1 MRKLITLDSDL
12 GEFGV
17 CVGSFLVLLGAG
29 VPALAGEMPDLRVST
44 LLGESR
50 YIGPVFESDEPDP
63 LQLEPSLSLSATSAA
78 VAAET
83 RGSDPLDIPLA
94 KGAGSRIRVSQTAG
108 YDNNVF
114 RLSGAA
120 AARAAGLAQ
129 MGDWL
134 STTRVGVGLEKFYA
148 GQQLALDYD
157 LSMAR
162 YGAFDFLNYNASTA
176 VGRWRWTAGPNWKG
190 ELSTEYREALDDF
203 AYYRS
208 SRRSLG
214 VTRQNTGSAFYRVV
228 PGWEV
233 GVQAAQGNR
242 RYPDGTRPSNEI
254 DFAGV
259 DTVLRYVPDSGA
271 VVAITRRKARGQY
284 PNLPTDAGAL
294 AEKRF
299 EQEEV
304 FVEASLPLRSGTRG
318 LIRMG
323 TISRSYGRYPQNDFS
338 GRNGLVGL
346 EWQLTPR
353 MQATGTLRYDV
364 EPAQDFVSSYVAT
377 KRVGAGLVWDYSPKL
392 RLEGRAEWRDA
403 EYRGDPGFGVR
414 TVARRHDQG
423 MLTSVLATWQIA
435 AHTRWV
441 TSLARENRDS
451 TEAGLSFNYWT
462 LAGSLQWVF

>member
-1 MRKLITLDSDL
+1 VFLDFDL

-17 CVGSFLVLLGAG
+17 RVGSVLLLLGAG
-29 VPALAGEMPDLRVST
+29 VPALAADMPPLRAST
-44 LLGESR
+44 LLGEPR
-50 YIGPVFESDEPDP
+50 RAGPVFESDELDP
-63 LQLEPSLSLSATSAA
+63 LQLEPSRGLSAASAA
-78 VAAET
+78 VAAEI
-83 RGSDPLDIPLA
+83 RGSDPLDLPLA
-94 KGAGSRIRVSQTAG
+94 KSIGTRIRVSETAG
-108 YDNNVF
+108 YDSNVF

-120 AARAAGLAQ
+120 AATAAGLAQ

-134 STTRVGVGLEKFYA
+134 STTRVGVGLEKSYA

-162 YGAFDFLNYNASTA
+162 YGAFDFLNHNASTA

-208 SRRSLG
+208 SQRSLG

-284 PNLPTDAGAL
+284 PNLPTDAGSL

-299 EQEEV
+299 EQEEF
-304 FVEASLPLRSGTRG
+304 FVDASLPLRSGTRG
-318 LIRMG
+318 LLRVG
-323 TISRSYGRYPQNDFS
+323 TISRSYGRYPQNDFA
-338 GRNGLVGL
+338 GRNGLLGL
-346 EWQLTPR
+346 EWQITPR
-353 MQATGTLRYDV
+353 MQLNGALRYDV

-377 KRVGAGLVWDYSPKL
+377 KRLAGGVLWDYSPKL
-392 RLEGRAEWRDA
+392 RIEGRAEWRDA
-403 EYRGDPGFGVR
+403 EYRGDPGFGARVA
-414 TVARRHDQG
+414 ARRQDQG
-423 MLTSVLATWQIA
+423 LLTSVAATWQVT

-441 TSLARENRDS
+441 TSLTRENRDS

-462 LAGSLQWVF
+462 LAGSLQWLF

>member
-1 MRKLITLDSDL
+1 MDFDL
-12 GEFGV
+12 GEFSVRVGGV
-17 CVGSFLVLLGAG
+17 LLLLGAG
-29 VPALAGEMPDLRVST
+29 VPALASDLPVLRTST
-44 LLGESR
+44 LLGEPR
-50 YIGPVFESDEPDP
+50 RAGPVFESDEPDA
-63 LQLEPSLSLSATSAA
+63 LQLEPSRGLSAASAE
-78 VAAET
+78 VAAEA
-83 RGSDPLDIPLA
+83 RGRDPLDLPLG
-94 KGAGSRIRVSQTAG
+94 KGIGSRFRVSETVG
-108 YDNNVF
+108 YDSNVF

-120 AARAAGLAQ
+120 AATAAGLAQ

-134 STTRVGVGLEKFYA
+134 STTRVGVGLEKSYA

-157 LSMAR
+157 LSLAR
-162 YGAFDFLNYNASTA
+162 YGAFDFLDHNASSA
-176 VGRWRWTAGPNWKG
+176 VGRWRWTAGPSWKG

-208 SRRSLG
+208 RQRSLG
-214 VTRQNTGSAFYRVV
+214 VTRQNTGSAFYRVA

-233 GVQAAQGNR
+233 GVQAAQGKR

-271 VVAITRRKARGQY
+271 VVAITRRRARGQY
-284 PNLPTDAGAL
+284 PNLPTEAGSL

-304 FVEASLPLRSGTRG
+304 FVEASLPLRSGTRS
-318 LIRMG
+318 LLRMG

-338 GRNGLVGL
+338 GRNALLGL

-353 MQATGTLRYDV
+353 TQLSGTLRYDV

-377 KRVGAGLVWDYSPKL
+377 RRLGGGLVWDYSPKL
-392 RLEGRAEWRDA
+392 RVEGRMEWRDA
-403 EYRGDPGFGVR
+403 EYRGDPGFG
-414 TVARRHDQG
+414 AQLASRRKDQG
-423 MLTSVLATWQIA
+423 LFTSVAATWQVA

-441 TSLARENRDS
+441 TSLTRENRDS

-462 LAGSLQWVF
+462 LAGSLQWLF

>member
-1 MRKLITLDSDL
+1 MRQPVILDIDL

-17 CVGSFLVLLGAG
+17 CVGSLLLVLGVGA
-29 VPALAGEMPDLRVST
+29 PALAADMPALRAST
-44 LLGESR
+44 LLGEPR
-50 YIGPVFESDEPDP
+50 YVGPVFESDEVDP
-63 LQLEPSLSLSATSAA
+63 LHLEPSRSLSTASAA

-83 RGSDPLDIPLA
+83 RGSDPLDLPLG
-94 KGAGSRIRVSQTAG
+94 KGAGSRLRVSEAAG
-108 YDNNVF
+108 YDSNVF

-120 AARAAGLAQ
+120 AARAAGLAH
-129 MGDWL
+129 MGDWI
-134 STTRVGVGLEKFYA
+134 STTRVGAGLEKFYA
-148 GQQLALDYD
+148 GQQLALDYE

-162 YGAFDFLNYNASTA
+162 YGAFDFLNHNASTA

-208 SRRSLG
+208 SQRSLG
-214 VTRQNTGSAFYRVV
+214 VTRQNAGSAFYRVM
-228 PGWEV
+228 PGWEL

-254 DFAGV
+254 DFSGV

-271 VVAITRRKARGQY
+271 MVAITRRKARGQY

-299 EQEEV
+299 EQEEIL
-304 FVEASLPLRSGTRG
+304 VEGSLPLRSGTRG
-318 LIRMG
+318 LMRLG

-353 MQATGTLRYDV
+353 MQVTGTLRYDV
-364 EPAQDFVSSYVAT
+364 EPAQDFVSSYVAI
-377 KRVGAGLVWDYSPKL
+377 KRLGAGLMWDYSPKL
-392 RLEGRAEWRDA
+392 RIEGRAEWRYA
-403 EYRGDPGFGVR
+403 EYRGDPGFGTR
-414 TVARRHDQG
+414 AVARRQDQG
-423 MLTSVLATWQIA
+423 LLTSVIATWQVA